1 MPSYFVEIYAPGE
14 SDVADLAARARTA
27 AGDDVRYIRSV
38 FVPEDETCFHL
49 FEGPSAEAVKEL
61 SERFKAS
68 QAAMLAEIGF
78 SSAQGFLIAEPMP
91 AQQLSEW
98 RAARV

>member
-27 AGDDVRYIRSV
+27 AGDEVRYIRSV

-61 SERFKAS
+61 SERAR
-68 QAAMLAEIGF
+68 LE
-78 SSAQGFLIAEPMP
+78 
-91 AQQLSEW
+91 
-98 RAARV
+98 AARVVEAFEEAPKG

>member
-27 AGDDVRYIRSV
+27 AGDQVRYIRSV

-49 FEGPSAEAVKEL
+49 FEGPSADAI
-61 SERFKAS
+61 RA
-68 QAAMLAEIGF
+68 LAGRARLE
-78 SSAQGFLIAEPMP
+78 
-91 AQQLSEW
+91 
-98 RAARV
+98 AARVVEAVEETGGLTSGRGER